1 MTSISDVKLI
11 IVTIEKDLPS
21 YSVQSISKDMR
32 KCDDIYLKA
41 IENKWIKP
49 KQTFFF
55 INQGNLL
62 TGDFDISQIKTDIM
76 LIICSKL
83 NEFRLSSFMNNNSLM
98 QDISNIIMRPSL
110 ASTGIVPYLSSNI
123 TTLSNSTTDS
133 TASIPVVPF
142 NTTSDNLAPAFSPLN
157 ETSLG
162 NISAAT
168 ASAAGSQLMQEFQ
181 SSINNMLN
189 SLNTSVIDPRLSTS
203 STPATVT
210 FTTLESSESGSN
222 NTQVNVGTVNP
233 TTQSTVENNNVESNE
248 NDDVSTDTTGEQNNE
263 NNTEQSDIEINEG
276 GTNVESVTNTLTQL
290 LNIYQSEGTSTNLSS
305 IRERYSNEYNEMT
318 AMGFTDENRI
328 LMSLYVCEGN
338 CENAINYYLSLQG
351 D

>member
-1 MTSISDVKLI
+1 MS
-11 IVTIEKDLPS
+11 
-21 YSVQSISKDMR
+21 
-32 KCDDIYLKA
+32 
-41 IENKWIKP
+41 KP
-49 KQTFFF
+49 KFY
-55 INQGNLL
+55 
-62 TGDFDISQIKTDIM
+62 
-76 LIICSKL
+76 KL
-83 NEFRLSSFMNNNSLM
+83 NEFRLSSFINNNSLM

-110 ASTGIVPYLSSNI
+110 SSTGIVPYLSSNI

-162 NISAAT
+162 NVSAAT

-210 FTTLESSESGSN
+210 FTTLESSESESN
-222 NTQVNVGTVNP
+222 NTQVNAGSLNP
-233 TTQSTVENNNVESNE
+233 TTQSTVENNNMENNE
-248 NDDVSTDTTGEQNNE
+248 NDDVSTDTTGEQNNQ

-276 GTNVESVTNTLTQL
+276 GTNIESVTNTLTQL
-290 LNIYQSEGTSTNLSS
+290 LNIYQSEGTSTNLSG